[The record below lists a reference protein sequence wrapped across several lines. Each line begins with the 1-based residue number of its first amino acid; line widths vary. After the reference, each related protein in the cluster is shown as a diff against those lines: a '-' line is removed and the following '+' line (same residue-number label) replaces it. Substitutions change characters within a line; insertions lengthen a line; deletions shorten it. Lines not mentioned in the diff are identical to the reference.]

1 MIDITISRIQHRV
14 CSERRYWLL
23 VVVVGSGGGGG
34 GSAAPFSSL
43 SRSLLSPSDLPRKP
57 STSLIC
63 LQSVSLYH
71 VAERGMSHQCFDSRA
86 TAAAMFN

>member
-1 MIDITISRIQHRV
+1 M
-14 CSERRYWLL
+14 
-23 VVVVGSGGGGG
+23 VVVGSGGGGG

-43 SRSLLSPSDLPRKP
+43 SRSLLSPSDLPCKP

-71 VAERGMSHQCFDSRA
+71 VVERGMNHHCFDSRA
-86 TAAAMFN
+86 TAAVMFN